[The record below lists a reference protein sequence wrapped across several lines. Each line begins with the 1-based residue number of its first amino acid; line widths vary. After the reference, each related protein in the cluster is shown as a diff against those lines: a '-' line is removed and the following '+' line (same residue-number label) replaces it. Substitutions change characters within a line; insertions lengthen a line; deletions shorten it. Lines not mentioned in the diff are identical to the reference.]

1 MAVFHLQK
9 KSDIHVNV
17 HIVHLHCDLWSIIF
31 QNSFPHSLHLQKNK
45 VYLCSAMIKFFL
57 LLCSLEAEEVATH
70 GAPEAWKEARERVDK
85 TFQVFF
91 HTFLSPAQYILY
103 LIQLN
108 CTKVND
114 DVNDEYE
121 DNDDDDDDNDG
132 ADNDD
137 TDRQR
142 LQARRRRANMRA
154 TKPHQKS
161 HSGIPSRYCMV
172 HQLKSILGRP
182 AWVGYIWR
190 K

>member
-1 MAVFHLQK
+1 
-9 KSDIHVNV
+9 
-17 HIVHLHCDLWSIIF
+17 
-31 QNSFPHSLHLQKNK
+31 
-45 VYLCSAMIKFFL
+45 MIKFFL
-57 LLCSLEAEEVATH
+57 LLCSLEAEEVATQW
-70 GAPEAWKEARERVDK
+70 APETWKEAGERVDK

-91 HTFLSPAQYILY
+91 HTFVSPAQYILY

-121 DNDDDDDDNDG
+121 DNDDDLYIMMMMVMVLIMMDD
-132 ADNDD
+132 DNDD

-182 AWVGYIWR
+182 AW
-190 K
+190 

>member
-1 MAVFHLQK
+1 
-9 KSDIHVNV
+9 
-17 HIVHLHCDLWSIIF
+17 
-31 QNSFPHSLHLQKNK
+31 
-45 VYLCSAMIKFFL
+45 MIKFFL

-70 GAPEAWKEARERVDK
+70 GAPEAWKEARERVDE

-91 HTFLSPAQYILY
+91 HTFVSPAQYILY

>member
-9 KSDIHVNV
+9 KSDIHVIV

-45 VYLCSAMIKFFL
+45 VYLCSAMIEFFL

-91 HTFLSPAQYILY
+91 HTFVSPAQYILY

-172 HQLKSILGRP
+172 HQLGRP

>member
-1 MAVFHLQK
+1 MHSLNDGFSP
-9 KSDIHVNV
+9 SDIHVIV

-31 QNSFPHSLHLQKNK
+31 QNSFPHSLHLQKK
-45 VYLCSAMIKFFL
+45 VYLCSAMIKLFL

-91 HTFLSPAQYILY
+91 HTFVSPAQYILY

-121 DNDDDDDDNDG
+121 DIDDYDDIYIMMKC
-132 ADNDD
+132 
-137 TDRQR
+137 
-142 LQARRRRANMRA
+142 LSVCLSV
-154 TKPHQKS
+154 TKNHHFFWK
-161 HSGIPSRYCMV
+161 IFF
-172 HQLKSILGRP
+172 LNFFF
-182 AWVGYIWR
+182 
-190 K
+190 